1 MIKKFN
7 KINGKKIISVIIIL
21 VVIMNIIYNEKIIEE
36 LRKIKRKLME
46 PIFSDGTINN
56 EYFDIDSN
64 GNMPKETTKGLN
76 EAIEYAFQNN
86 ITDLKLQ
93 NGIYTVIGYNNSHYR
108 GISLKSNINLDL
120 NGSVIIQ
127 EANDNVTYANITM
140 YNIENVK
147 ISNGIIA
154 GEKEQHI
161 YNKDNGDTHEWGY
174 GIHIVGSNN
183 ITLSN
188 LKIYNMTGDGI
199 DICSINKGEKTPENI
214 VIENCNIFECRR
226 QGITIECG
234 KSIII
239 RNNEIHN
246 IQGTAPQAGINLE
259 GNFKS
264 ELIDNVIIEEN
275 KIYMSESETALLLV
289 GFINNVEIR
298 ENEIEQN
305 ILIYDAKDKIAFCD
319 NKIKNSTIKFSNNYT
334 NIKAGHNIKDLLF
347 VNNYMENTK
356 VMLSKIE
363 YAIIQNNSVI
373 NGNIKVESSNCQ
385 INNNIIKSNID
396 WFEVGIEL
404 TNISGH
410 TEKYNAWIYDNTI
423 IGNYKNLITVDE
435 KFYTAKYV
443 K

>member
-1 MIKKFN
+1 M
-7 KINGKKIISVIIIL
+7 
-21 VVIMNIIYNEKIIEE
+21 
-36 LRKIKRKLME
+36 
-46 PIFSDGTINN
+46 
-56 EYFDIDSN
+56 
-64 GNMPKETTKGLN
+64 
-76 EAIEYAFQNN
+76 
-86 ITDLKLQ
+86 
-93 NGIYTVIGYNNSHYR
+93 
-108 GISLKSNINLDL
+108 
-120 NGSVIIQ
+120 
-127 EANDNVTYANITM
+127 
-140 YNIENVK
+140 
-147 ISNGIIA
+147 
-154 GEKEQHI
+154 
-161 YNKDNGDTHEWGY
+161 
-174 GIHIVGSNN
+174 GSNN

-275 KIYMSESETALLLV
+275 KIYMSGSETALLLV

-305 ILIYDAKDKIAFCD
+305 ILIYDAEDKIAFCD

-385 INNNIIKSNID
+385 INNNLIKSNID

-404 TNISGH
+404 SNISGH

-435 KFYTAKYV
+435 EFYTAKYV